1 MLGFGTRLHRSGT
14 APAPHRAS
22 AVAAVIAALMVQ
34 AGLGCTHTPAPES
47 GSRYYYFADPSHND
61 AWFDKISDWQQRER
75 GPEDLAA
82 EPLPLPTGTAYMLS
96 RERAVTATLQ
106 EKYSANGGVERR
118 ELAQRFMTWS
128 QIMAR
133 EHYRKDGQGT
143 DDPWPTTAE
152 LLAQGGDDCDG
163 LDLLAYGLMRDFGFE
178 RHELFRAIVRRER
191 DRANH
196 MVTLWFEDGSDP
208 WVIDA
213 TGAISLGL
221 RRMSDLEG
229 WVPTRVFNEFDQ
241 YTVVQK
247 LPPDGG

>member
-1 MLGFGTRLHRSGT
+1 MRAASVVALVSALLHG
-14 APAPHRAS
+14 
-22 AVAAVIAALMVQ
+22 AV
-34 AGLGCTHTPAPES
+34 GCSLVPPS
-47 GSRYYYFADPSHND
+47 PVGSRYHYFAAASRDD

-75 GPEDLAA
+75 SSEDEEAGSLA
-82 EPLPLPTGTAYMLS
+82 LPTGRPHELTPQ
-96 RERAVTATLQ
+96 RALTATLREQ
-106 EKYSANGGVERR
+106 YTANTGEERR
-118 ELAQRFMTWS
+118 ALAQRFMSWS
-128 QIMAR
+128 QVMSR
-133 EHYRKDGQGT
+133 EHYRKDADET
-143 DDPWPTTAE
+143 ADPWPTTAE

-178 RHELFRAIVRRER
+178 RNELFRAIVRRER

-213 TGAISLGL
+213 TGAITLGL
-221 RRMSDLEG
+221 RRMSELDG

-241 YTVVQK
+241 YTVVEK